1 MGSGSA
7 VTGGSGWGRLEPTLI
22 FGCSFDC
29 GCGVV
34 GLLCETTEAV
44 LLPRMTTGFIG
55 AAFTSSFRE
64 VCGFGFEI
72 LRVRCSVI
80 RATLSLGFK
89 S

>member
-29 GCGVV
+29 GWGVA
-34 GLLCETTEAV
+34 GLLWETGAV

-64 VCGFGFEI
+64 VYGFGFEI